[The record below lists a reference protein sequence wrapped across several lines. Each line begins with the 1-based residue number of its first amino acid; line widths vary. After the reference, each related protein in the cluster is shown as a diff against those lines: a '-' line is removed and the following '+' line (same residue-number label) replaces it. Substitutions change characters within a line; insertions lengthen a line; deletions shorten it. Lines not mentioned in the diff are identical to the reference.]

1 MQTLKVEKSVIPN
14 RRQSE
19 VQLEILKLHRPPK
32 KSPPPPPPPTRGWLW
47 CLLRGCGH
55 LIRLFSV
62 KGSIV
67 LHREVG
73 PGLRP
78 QLIERKEGVRVSW

>member
-1 MQTLKVEKSVIPN
+1 MELLKVEKSRNEN
-14 RRQSE
+14 RRSQE
-19 VQLEILKLHRPPK
+19 IHLELLKLHRPPK
-32 KSPPPPPPPTRGWLW
+32 KSPPPPPPPKRSWLW
-47 CLLRGCGH
+47 LLLRGCGH
-55 LIRLFSV
+55 VIRLFSV

-78 QLIERKEGVRVSW
+78 QLIERKEGHRVSW